1 MKHVAAC
8 LAGALIGVLVML
20 AGLTWDYAQHLR
32 NPHLGMTETL
42 FSLDNPSHV
51 VFAVGVTM
59 TAGCVLGAFVLAL
72 RADKETHWWSRQ
84 PARTVLPAAA
94 VIGVAAVAAIGAL
107 LGPALS

>member
-8 LAGALIGVLVML
+8 LAGALVGVLVLL
-20 AGLTWDYAQHLR
+20 AGLTWDYALHLR

-42 FSLDNPSHV
+42 FSLGNPSHV
-51 VFAVGVTM
+51 VFALGVVL
-59 TAGCVLGAFVLAL
+59 TAGCVLAGFVLAL
-72 RADKETHWWSRQ
+72 RADRETHWWSRQ

-94 VIGVAAVAAIGAL
+94 VLGVACVAAVGAI